1 LQWFSII
8 SPDSSSES
16 CGIAYGQHT
25 HRTVPGHIVTRATND
40 ISDKPTIIEVRNL
53 SAGYGDEIIIRNVSF
68 DVKAGEVFAILG
80 RSGCGKTTLFKAM
93 IGLLEPTE
101 GHVTI
106 DGDKVVPVAEGG
118 SERFLRKIGV
128 LFQSGALFTSL
139 TLAENVAVPLQQYTS
154 LPETTIKQ
162 LVVMK
167 LAEVG
172 LNGYERHLPSELS
185 GGMQKRGAL
194 ARAMA
199 VDPKIL
205 FFDEPSAGLDPIT
218 SAELDQTI
226 LKINATLGTTVI
238 LVTHELAS
246 IMAVADRVIMLDPDE
261 KGIIA
266 EGDPERLRVQSSD
279 PRVRSFFN
287 RSGGTAG
294 G

>member
-1 LQWFSII
+1 MVQILKPAIANDPQ
-8 SPDSSSES
+8 SPV
-16 CGIAYGQHT
+16 
-25 HRTVPGHIVTRATND
+25 RVPGHIVTRATNGT
-40 ISDKPTIIEVRNL
+40 SDTPPIIQVRNL

-68 DVKAGEVFAILG
+68 DVRAGEVFAILG
-80 RSGCGKTTLFKAM
+80 KSGCGKTTLFKAM
-93 IGLLEPTE
+93 IGLLEPLE
-101 GHVTI
+101 GEITI
-106 DGDKVVPVAEGG
+106 DGEKVVPVAEGG

-154 LPETTIKQ
+154 LPETTVQQ

-172 LNGYERHLPSELS
+172 LHGYERHMPSELS

-218 SAELDQTI
+218 SADLDQTI
-226 LKINATLGTTVI
+226 LKINATLGTTMI

-246 IMAVADRVIMLDPDE
+246 ILTVADRVIMLDPEE

-266 EGDPERLRVQSSD
+266 EGEPARLRDESSD
-279 PRVRSFFN
+279 PRVQSFFN
-287 RSGGTAG
+287 RSGGSG
-294 G
+294 MG

>member
-1 LQWFSII
+1 MRESDNTTAERPPII
-8 SPDSSSES
+8 
-16 CGIAYGQHT
+16 
-25 HRTVPGHIVTRATND
+25 V
-40 ISDKPTIIEVRNL
+40 VRNL

-68 DVKAGEVFAILG
+68 EVKSGEILAILG

-93 IGLLEPTE
+93 VGLLDPTE
-101 GHVTI
+101 GEVII
-106 DGDKVVPVAEGG
+106 DGDKVVSVAEGG

-139 TLAENVAVPLQQYTS
+139 SLAENVAVPLQQYTN
-154 LPETTIKQ
+154 LPDKTIEQ

-172 LNGYERHLPSELS
+172 LTGYERLLPSELS
-185 GGMQKRGAL
+185 GGMQKRAAL

-218 SAELDQTI
+218 SAGLDRTI
-226 LKINATLGTTVI
+226 LKINATLGTTMI

-246 IMAVADRVIMLDPDE
+246 IMTVAHRVIMLDPEE

-266 EGDPERLRVQSSD
+266 EGRPDQLRDHSTD

-287 RSGGTAG
+287 RSPVEGSG
-294 G
+294 